1 MNKYITHKR
10 FDGEAICG
18 KIVIPVGTELTE
30 FGGVLFLGKNA
41 ICCVTSENAHKH
53 FANNNDG
60 CGLLR
65 GQLTQSI
72 QKTLEKPERATEE
85 ETKTNNERWEK
96 IWTDRICS
104 KYKRPEYDDYW
115 LWNHD
120 FYEAAIIDLN
130 YIAGI
135 IGVKKSGQC
144 TS

>member
-1 MNKYITHKR
+1 MMASLRIRGEQLLIPYIKESILST
-10 FDGEAICG
+10 
-18 KIVIPVGTELTE
+18 
-30 FGGVLFLGKNA
+30 
-41 ICCVTSENAHKH
+41 

-65 GQLTQSI
+65 GQLTQNI

-85 ETKTNNERWEK
+85 EIKTNNERWEK

-104 KYKRPEYDDYW
+104 KYKRLEYDDYW

-135 IGVKKSGQC
+135 IGVRKSRQC
-144 TS
+144 TF

>member
-1 MNKYITHKR
+1 MNQYVAHRR
-10 FDGEAICG
+10 FKENAICG
-18 KIVIPVGTELTE
+18 KVDIKVGEKLTE
-30 FGGVLFLGKNA
+30 IGGMLFLGKDPV
-41 ICCVTSENAHKH
+41 CCASSENAHQY

-65 GQLTQSI
+65 GQLTQNI

-85 ETKTNNERWEK
+85 EIKTNNERWEK

-104 KYKRPEYDDYW
+104 KYKRSEYDDYW

-144 TS
+144 T